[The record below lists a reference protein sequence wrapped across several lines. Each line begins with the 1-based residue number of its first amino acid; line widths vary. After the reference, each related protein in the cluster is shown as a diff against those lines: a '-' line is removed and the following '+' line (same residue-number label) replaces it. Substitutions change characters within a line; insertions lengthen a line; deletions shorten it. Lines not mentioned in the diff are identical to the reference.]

1 MPRTSLTRRNPFT
14 TSSAW
19 LTERDP
25 FVRLMDTFFNGE
37 TTQELS
43 NRTWSPAVDIRETED
58 AFLVHAEL
66 PGLSKDDI
74 NITLE
79 NNILKLTGERRFEK
93 DVKEEEFHRVER
105 AYGTFTRAFS
115 LPSRVDSD
123 QVQAKFK
130 DGVLTVTVPKVEE
143 AKPRR
148 IDIA

>member
-1 MPRTSLTRRNPFT
+1 MTRTSLTRRNPF

-37 TTQELS
+37 ATQELS
-43 NRTWSPAVDIRETED
+43 NRNWSPAVDIRETED
-58 AFLVHAEL
+58 AYMVHAEL

-93 DVKEEEFHRVER
+93 DVDEEQFHRVER

-123 QVQAKFK
+123 GVEAKFK
-130 DGVLTVTVPKVEE
+130 DGVLTLTVPKVEE